1 MANALTPFLTL
12 VIAGMLSRFSYQ
24 MARSPVL
31 PRFAQDLGSSPE
43 LIGLIVAAS
52 TITGIFIKLPAG
64 ALSDILGRRR
74 MMLLGTLFFAGPPFL
89 YPLVTEPA
97 SLLLLRF
104 LHGFATAIFSPVA
117 SAYVA
122 DLFQKGRGEKLGWFA
137 SANDVGATLGPLI
150 GGFIL
155 FSTASYSTT
164 YLVVGGLGL
173 LPLIM
178 VLRLPNEERA
188 PVPATANPR
197 RWMEFKR
204 GIVEVVSNRAV
215 VIASALEAAMYVGY
229 GAFLGFF
236 PIYAKG
242 VGHNDAAIG
251 LIMGG
256 QLATTMIGKPVGG
269 WLSDRLGRKPM
280 ILVGLAL
287 CALMLPLVVLAE
299 GFFSLLVLSSIFG
312 LGVAIVT
319 PSTTALV
326 ADLAKAGR
334 MGSAMGVFGTI
345 WDSGEAAGPIL
356 AGFLVASISYFNGFL
371 IISGVM
377 ALAAVI
383 FAATVKDP
391 VEPLNEEIHGK
402 PA

>member
-1 MANALTPFLTL
+1 
-12 VIAGMLSRFSYQ
+12 MLSRFSYQ

-74 MMLLGTLFFAGPPFL
+74 MMLLGTVFFAGPPFL
-89 YPLVTEPA
+89 YPLVTESL
-97 SLLLLRF
+97 SLLFLRF
-104 LHGFATAIFSPVA
+104 LHGFATAVFSPVA

-122 DLFQKGRGEKLGWFA
+122 DLYQKGRGEKLGWFA

-155 FSTASYSTT
+155 FSTASYPVT

-173 LPLIM
+173 LPLFM
-178 VLRLPNEERA
+178 VLSLPHEEKA
-188 PVPATANPR
+188 PSPVAVDTG
-197 RWMEFKR
+197 RWAEFKR
-204 GIVEVVSNRAV
+204 GIVEVVSSGAV
-215 VIASALEAAMYVGY
+215 IIASALEAAMYIGY

-242 VGHNDAAIG
+242 IGYNDAAIG

-256 QLATTMIGKPVGG
+256 QLATTMIGKPAGG

-280 ILVGLAL
+280 ILLGLCL
-287 CALMLPLVVLAE
+287 CALMLPLIFLGE
-299 GFFSLLVLSSIFG
+299 SFFALLLLSCLFG

-345 WDSGEAAGPIL
+345 WDSGEASGPIL
-356 AGFLVASISYFNGFL
+356 AGLLIASLSYFNGFL
-371 IISGVM
+371 IISGLMV
-377 ALAAVI
+377 LAAVI
-383 FAATVKDP
+383 FAVTIKDP
-391 VEPLNEEIHGK
+391 IKLSPRQAQAK

>member
-1 MANALTPFLTL
+1 MTNFLTPLLTL
-12 VIAGMLSRFSYQ
+12 VIAGMLARFSYQ

-31 PRFAQDLGSSPE
+31 PRFAQDLGASPE
-43 LIGLIVAAS
+43 LIGLIFAAS

-74 MMLLGTLFFAGPPFL
+74 MMLLGTLFFAVPPFL
-89 YPLVTEPA
+89 YPLVTEPV

-117 SAYVA
+117 AAYVA
-122 DLFQKGRGEKLGWFA
+122 NLFPKGRGEKLGWFA

-155 FSTASYSTT
+155 FSTASYPIT

-173 LPLIM
+173 LPLFM
-178 VLRLPNEERA
+178 VLSLPYEQRT
-188 PVPATANPR
+188 PVPATANPA
-197 RWMEFKR
+197 RWMEFKT

-215 VIASALEAAMYVGY
+215 IIASALEATMYVGY

-251 LIMGG
+251 LIVGA
-256 QLATTMIGKPVGG
+256 QLVTTMIGKPAGG
-269 WLSDRLGRKPM
+269 WLSDRLGRKPI
-280 ILVGLAL
+280 ILVGLGL

-345 WDSGEAAGPIL
+345 WDSGEASGPIL
-356 AGFLVASISYFNGFL
+356 AGFLIASLSYFNGFL
-371 IISGVM
+371 VISGLM
-377 ALAAVI
+377 AFAAVI
-383 FAATVKDP
+383 FAVAIKDP
-391 VEPLNEEIHGK
+391 VQPSARQPEK
-402 PA
+402 